1 MNCVTEND
9 LRAYHDGELDSA
21 ARVQIEAHLA
31 SCAPCAKRLREMA
44 ATSERV
50 QGRISS
56 LDAGAAET
64 SVDARSALAR
74 FKAQQEGAKNPVV
87 LPAPE
92 LVQNGDRA
100 VSRRW
105 RPVWVT
111 AVAAAIILCALA
123 FPSGRSL
130 AQRFLATL
138 RIEKV
143 QPVALDFSTFDG
155 NRPLGEMLSKM
166 LSDKVVV
173 TADEKV
179 QHVDSAKDASE
190 LAGFPVQL
198 IHARTDTPKFTVQGQ
213 HAFHMTVDRERLQD
227 VVDQAGRPD
236 LLVPAKIDGAT
247 VSVSVPR
254 SIALEY
260 GDCGRRLAKEGAAP
274 ARTQQERH
282 EWGQGEAGS
291 NTCLALIEA
300 PVPQVN
306 VPADLNIQQLAE
318 IAFQLTRMS
327 PTQARELAQTIDWK
341 TTLVLPIPRFAGT
354 YSQVNMN
361 GVQATLI
368 NNSGRRGPGYALIWV
383 KNGIIYGL
391 IGHGDSSEAMAL
403 ANSLQ

>member
-9 LRAYHDGELDSA
+9 LRAYHDGELDA
-21 ARVQIEAHLA
+21 AVREQIETHLA
-31 SCAPCAKRLREMA
+31 SCASCASRLQEMA
-44 ATSERV
+44 AASERV
-50 QGRISS
+50 QGLISS
-56 LDAGAAET
+56 LDSGAADK
-64 SVDARSALAR
+64 SLSAQAALAR
-74 FKAQQEGAKNPVV
+74 FKTQQEATNPAV
-87 LPAPE
+87 LPTPE
-92 LVQNGDRA
+92 LVRNGDS
-100 VSRRW
+100 VVTRRW

-111 AVAAAIILCALA
+111 AIAAAIILCALA

-143 QPVALDFSTFDG
+143 QPVALDFSAFEG
-155 NRPLGEMLSKM
+155 NRPLGELLSKM

-198 IHARTDTPKFTVQGQ
+198 IHARTDAPKFTVQGQ

-247 VSVSVPR
+247 VSVSVSR
-254 SIALEY
+254 SVALEY
-260 GDCGRRLAKEGAAP
+260 GDCPGHIAKEGEAP
-274 ARTQQERH
+274 ARTPQERR
-282 EWGQGEAGS
+282 EWGQGEADA

-306 VPADLNIQQLAE
+306 VPDDLNIQQLAE

-341 TTLVLPIPRFAGT
+341 TTLVLPIPRFAGS
-354 YSQVNMN
+354 YSQVSVN
-361 GVQATLI
+361 GVQGTLI

-391 IGHGDSSEAMAL
+391 IGHGESSEAIAL